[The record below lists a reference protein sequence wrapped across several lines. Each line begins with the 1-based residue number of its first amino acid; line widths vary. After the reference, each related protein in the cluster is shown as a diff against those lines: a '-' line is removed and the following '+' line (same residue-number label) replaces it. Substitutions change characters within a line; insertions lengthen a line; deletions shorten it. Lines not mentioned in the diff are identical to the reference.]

1 MKVQSMFHVSFD
13 IPQNRLTTVLEVL
26 TKEVSNLQVTT
37 VGNGPITTA
46 VMPPKKR
53 VITQSKGSPITE
65 AVRAWVQQMPSGT
78 EFNLKQVKTFLK
90 ENNFKESNCSP
101 QMSLMNNIYKLIVSP
116 AKGLYRRR

>member
-26 TKEVSNLQVTT
+26 TKEVSNLEVKTIGT
-37 VGNGPITTA
+37 GPIVTA
-46 VMPPKKR
+46 SAPAKKR
-53 VITQSKGSPITE
+53 NSPLRGSPITE
-65 AVRAWVQQMPSGT
+65 AVKAWVEQMPSGT
-78 EFNLKQVKTFLK
+78 EITIKQVKTFLK

-101 QMSLMNNIYKLIVSP
+101 QMSLMNNTYKLITSP